1 MSEFYHALGGDV
13 NEENRTL
20 EKIDYAKSLYE
31 AQIKKAE
38 KEEYIKNLLLE
49 DYVNQIRQYF
59 TRYDVVDIFG
69 KAQKEIGKRL
79 KKERPHL
86 ETIKRFV
93 MDDFL
98 SNDKNFKLQKIVSC
112 GYENY
117 AWKIEFEAYRK
128 TVYIE
133 IPVKKHL
140 TCENVHLAND
150 GMFAF
155 GVYESEYYL
164 QTLKRSY
171 DIKTMSDYIREW
183 AIKEKFFPQAKEND
197 K

>member
-1 MSEFYHALGGDV
+1 MSLNFHVVGGDI

-20 EKIDYAKSLYE
+20 EKIDYARSLYE

-49 DYVNQIRQYF
+49 DYVNQIRQYY
-59 TRYDVVDIFG
+59 TRYDVIDIFG
-69 KAQKEIGKRL
+69 KAQEEVGKKL

-86 ETIKRFV
+86 ETIKQFV

-98 SNDKNFKLQKIVSC
+98 SNDKNFKIKNIISM
-112 GYENY
+112 GYEGY
-117 AWKIEFEAYRK
+117 AWKIEFDAYDK
-128 TVYIE
+128 TVYLE
-133 IPVKKHL
+133 IPVKRRL
-140 TCENVHLAND
+140 TAENVHYAHD

-155 GVYESEYYL
+155 GVYESEHYL
-164 QTLKRSY
+164 RTLKTSY

-183 AIKEKFFPQAKEND
+183 AIKEKFFPQAKEE
-197 K
+197 